1 MEAAHHAKGL
11 RFVVVLVA
19 GLLAV
24 SASASAVAAPAPV
37 SPAQLLDAALAAARS
52 EPAVTWT
59 THQDDAPYTE
69 TVVTDAGRH
78 DGVESRTIHKGLQR
92 GQVSQVLIGPN
103 VYLRADA
110 FGLQVDL
117 GFDPLAAHVEA
128 GRWLVARSSSASGAA
143 LYNLLAGAMTVPLV
157 VSHFLTLTGPLSL
170 LPPTTVDGQRVEG
183 LQSTVAEGIGVPAT
197 NAVLYVRSVG
207 RPLPVEIVVTA
218 DGASARVVF
227 GPWGRPPAAHVPA
240 RAVGFQASWLTGHQ
254 PSLAI
259 PGAPGYYTFTGP
271 LGGLMQVGR
280 PWGKPC
286 QPIVFDV
293 APDIPRPVY
302 NQVAAV
308 VGQARAAGLDVTI
321 VNLGN
326 EWYPDLLY
334 PPGQTNS
341 TVEEVHIYAGTGA
354 PPLLADGHPEHINI
368 GWDARPGA
376 DGVHEVLTE
385 VQGSLYLGVING
397 QPVPA
402 RRAMVFLVAYT
413 QGIES
418 SVVAGSG
425 LAKGTDLD
433 SFSTRDIAAMQ
444 VMSGCHF
451 QPIAQG
457 SVLPPQP

>member
-1 MEAAHHAKGL
+1 LAA
-11 RFVVVLVA
+11 V
-19 GLLAV
+19 
-24 SASASAVAAPAPV
+24 
-37 SPAQLLDAALAAARS
+37 LAAARS

-69 TVVTDAGRH
+69 TVVTDAGKR
-78 DGVESRTIHKGLQR
+78 DGVETRTIHKGLQS
-92 GQVSQVLIGPN
+92 GHVSQVLIGPK
-103 VYLRADA
+103 VYLHADA

-117 GFDPLAAHVEA
+117 GFDALAAHVEA
-128 GRWLVARSSSASGAA
+128 DRWLVVRSSSASGAA
-143 LYNLLAGAMTVPLV
+143 LYDLVSSAMTLPWV
-157 VSHFLTLTGPLSL
+157 VSHLLSLTGPLSL
-170 LPPTTVDGQRVEG
+170 LPATTVDGQPVEG
-183 LQSTVAEGIGVPAT
+183 LQSTVAAGIGAPAAQT
-197 NAVLYVRSVG
+197 VLYVRRVG
-207 RPLPVEIVVTA
+207 RPLPVELIVTA
-218 DGASARVVF
+218 DGASDSVVF
-227 GPWGRPPAAHVPA
+227 GPWGHPPAAHVPA
-240 RAVGFQASWLTGHQ
+240 PAVGFQATWLVGHQ
-254 PSLAI
+254 PSVAI

-280 PWGKPC
+280 PWGKTC
-286 QPIVFDV
+286 QPVLFDV

-302 NQVAAV
+302 TQVAAV

-326 EWYPDLLY
+326 KWYPDLLY

-341 TVEEVHIYAGTGA
+341 TVEEVHIYAGTGT

-402 RRAMVFLVAYT
+402 RRAMVFLVAFT

-425 LAKGTDLD
+425 LAPGTDLD

-451 QPIAQG
+451 QPITQG